1 MKLPDEPIGRNE
13 DSPADGIAGERSVQS
28 AAETPLRVQLMHRTC
43 YAYERA
49 VWLSPHEIRL
59 RPTAHARTP
68 TFDYVLALA
77 PAEHK
82 LKWQH
87 DPYGNWV
94 ARVVFGAATPQLVI
108 DVTLDAILV
117 PHNPFDFYVADNA
130 WNFPFAY
137 TPEERHALQPYLQ
150 REEGG
155 SRLLAWM
162 ERMRRRLLGAPIDTI
177 EFLVA
182 VNHWV
187 SEEVRYVR
195 RDEPGILSCEQTL
208 EAGSGSCR
216 DSAWLLAQ
224 VLRHADIATRFV
236 SGYLVQLG
244 AADARLPAGHEPD
257 ALALH
262 AWCEAFIPG
271 AGWIGLDATSGLLTG
286 EGHIPLA
293 CAALPASAA
302 PVTGSV
308 QSARS
313 TLSATMHVARLG
325 TAPV

>member
-94 ARVVFGAATPQLVI
+94 ARAVFGAATPQLVI

-187 SEEVRYVR
+187 SEEVRNLR

-208 EAGSGSCR
+208 AAGCGSCR

-244 AADARLPAGHEPD
+244 APDAQLPAGHEPD

-271 AGWIGLDATSGLLTG
+271 AGWIGLDATSGLITG

-313 TLSATMHVARLG
+313 TLSVTMRVTRLG